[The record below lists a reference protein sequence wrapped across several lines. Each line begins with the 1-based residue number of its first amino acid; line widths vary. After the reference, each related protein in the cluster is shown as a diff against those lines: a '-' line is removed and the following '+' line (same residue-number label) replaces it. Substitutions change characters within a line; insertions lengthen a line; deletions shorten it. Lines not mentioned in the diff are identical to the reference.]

1 MNKVSVAQHPFR
13 TAWRVLL
20 AGHGPWAAG
29 FFAFLV
35 AALPLA
41 PNLVPLALVLFI
53 VAMVV
58 QHRGHFRRPTRVV
71 WLTPFPWLMAFFLL
85 HVLGMAWTDDTS
97 FGLYD
102 LQIKAPLLVV
112 PLLAMVV
119 PTMSRNAR
127 HAVLFIA
134 TLANVL
140 AVVVCLVSALVRM
153 ALGSEF
159 GVAQEFFSARFSY
172 LIHPS
177 YFAMYLCFSLAAW
190 LLTPMH
196 TWMPAA
202 ANHAVLIALSLGVVL
217 SGSKMGWIL
226 LALLLPAVLVLRW
239 RDVPLRRTLI
249 ALGTFTGVGLALLVL
264 ASPYARDRVQEA
276 WRAAFAEVVED
287 DAQTSSA
294 VRRLTWSAAQE
305 LFAEAPLTGTG
316 TGDIKNELL
325 RIYGERGQMWAQEHR
340 LNAHSQFLQSAAC
353 LGVFGIL
360 LLMLSLLIPLFGQCK
375 REALAWVFLVACA
388 LNWSVESMLEVQA
401 GVVWTVVMAFV
412 LFSTSSAKT
421 SELSPLDRS

>member
-1 MNKVSVAQHPFR
+1 
-13 TAWRVLL
+13 
-20 AGHGPWAAG
+20 
-29 FFAFLV
+29 
-35 AALPLA
+35 
-41 PNLVPLALVLFI
+41 
-53 VAMVV
+53 
-58 QHRGHFRRPTRVV
+58 
-71 WLTPFPWLMAFFLL
+71 
-85 HVLGMAWTDDTS
+85 
-97 FGLYD
+97 
-102 LQIKAPLLVV
+102 VV
-112 PLLAMVV
+112 PAM
-119 PTMSRNAR
+119 TRNGR
-127 HAVLFIA
+127 DAVLFIA
-134 TLANVL
+134 TLANGL
-140 AVVVCLVSALVRM
+140 AVLVCLVSALVRM

-196 TWMPAA
+196 TWMPAT
-202 ANHAVLIALSLGVVL
+202 ANRTLLIMISLGVVL
-217 SGSKMGWIL
+217 SGSKLGWIL

-239 RDVPLRRTLI
+239 RDVQLRRTLVV
-249 ALGTFTGVGLALLVL
+249 LGTITGAGLALLVI

-276 WRAAFAEVVED
+276 WHAAFAGTVED

-325 RIYGERGQMWAQEHR
+325 RIYGERGQTWAQEHR

-353 LGVFGIL
+353 LGLLGIL
-360 LLMLSLLIPLFGQCK
+360 CLALALVMPLFGHWK
-375 REALAWVFLVACA
+375 RDALVWVFLVACA

-401 GVVWTVVMAFV
+401 GVVWTVVMAFL
-412 LFSTSSAKT
+412 LFRTSPVA
-421 SELSPLDRS
+421 SEHDQ

>member
-1 MNKVSVAQHPFR
+1 MSKSVPYEKFR
-13 TAWRVLL
+13 IAWRALL
-20 AGHGPWAAG
+20 AVHGPWAAG
-29 FFAFLV
+29 FLAFLV
-35 AALPLA
+35 TALPLA

-53 VAMVV
+53 AAVVV
-58 QHRGHFRRPTRVV
+58 QHRRHFRRPTPAL
-71 WLTPFPWLMAFFLL
+71 WLTPFPWLAGFFLL
-85 HVLGMAWTDDTS
+85 HVLAMAWTDDIA
-97 FGLYD
+97 FGLFD
-102 LQIKAPLLVV
+102 LQIKAPLLVL

-119 PTMSRNAR
+119 PAMTRNGR
-127 HAVLFIA
+127 DAVLFIA
-134 TLANVL
+134 TLANGL
-140 AVVVCLVSALVRM
+140 AILVCLVSALVRM

-196 TWMPAA
+196 TWMPAT
-202 ANHAVLIALSLGVVL
+202 ANRTLLIMISLGVVL
-217 SGSKMGWIL
+217 SGSKLGWIL

-239 RDVPLRRTLI
+239 RDVQLRRTLVV
-249 ALGTFTGVGLALLVL
+249 LGTITGAALALLVI

-276 WRAAFAEVVED
+276 WHAAFAGTVED

-325 RIYGERGQMWAQEHR
+325 RIYGERGQTWAQEHR

-353 LGVFGIL
+353 LGLLGIL
-360 LLMLSLLIPLFGQCK
+360 CLALALVMPLLGHWK
-375 REALAWVFLVACA
+375 RDALAWVFLVACA

-401 GVVWTVVMAFV
+401 GVVWTVVMAFL
-412 LFSTSSAKT
+412 LFRTSPVA
-421 SELSPLDRS
+421 SEHDQ